1 MTMNELIIYSYILT
15 PLLIAFI
22 LFGRWY
28 IGNDIKSSDITLSVF
43 GAITAPASLIFILV
57 IGSSMVVAYI
67 YKYTFGKIPT
77 ITGRN
82 K

>member
-1 MTMNELIIYSYILT
+1 MNELIIYSYILT

-28 IGNDIKSSDITLSVF
+28 IGNDIKSSDITLSVI
-43 GAITAPASLIFILV
+43 GIIAAPLNLIFIV
-57 IGSSMVVAYI
+57 VMGSLMIIEYI
-67 YKYTFGKIPT
+67 YKYTIK
-77 ITGRN
+77 GRN